1 MDQTYTTTDA
11 VHYGTT
17 IPQTEPLHQY
27 APVQQNDQ
35 QVTVYPPNGQQALPV
50 QQYGQ
55 FSVPA
60 EQPLISSEV
69 VAAGVMGV
77 IVAGTGTM
85 GGNLHKIQDGDMTMG
100 EAVTDSL
107 TRGAA
112 GGVAA
117 AAATL
122 ATKNL
127 TSGGFAGLAV
137 TLATA
142 TGVSYL
148 LGKK

>member
-1 MDQTYTTTDA
+1 MDQVYTTADA
-11 VHYGTT
+11 VHHGTT
-17 IPQTEPLHQY
+17 IPLTETLHQY
-27 APVQQNDQ
+27 APSGQVDQ
-35 QVTVYPPNGQQALPV
+35 QVVAYPPNGQQPLPP
-50 QQYGQ
+50 QQYAQ
-55 FSVPA
+55 VPVAMQQSSV
-60 EQPLISSEV
+60 SSEV

-85 GGNLHKIQDGDMTMG
+85 GANLHKVQDGDMTMG

-107 TRGAA
+107 TCGAA
-112 GGVAA
+112 AGVAA
-117 AAATL
+117 ATATL
-122 ATKNL
+122 ATKSL
-127 TSGGFAGLAV
+127 TSGGLTGLMV